1 MQYNNEIMYSI
12 DYRKRAVEYKR
23 EGHTFKQLWEAF
35 RIPSETYYRWSK
47 EYEDG
52 FTKPTTPRTRTRK
65 IDREALRQAVE
76 EKPDAYLRE
85 LAKPF
90 GCTPT
95 AIHQMLET
103 MGITLKKRRS
113 PMRKNAKNNEQPT

>member
-1 MQYNNEIMYSI
+1 MYSK
-12 DYRKRAVEYKR
+12 DYKKRAVEYKR

-47 EYEDG
+47 EYDKG
-52 FTKPTTPRTRTRK
+52 FPKPAQQIRTGK
-65 IDREALRQAVE
+65 IDREALKRAIE

-85 LAKPF
+85 LAEPF

-95 AIHQMLET
+95 AIHLMLEN
-103 MGITLKKRRS
+103 MGITLKKR
-113 PMRKNAKNNEQPT
+113 PLPTRKNAKNSEKPT

>member
-1 MQYNNEIMYSI
+1 MYSI

-35 RIPSETYYRWSK
+35 RIRSETYYRWSR
-47 EYEDG
+47 EYDKG
-52 FTKPTTPRTRTRK
+52 FPKSPPQTRTGK
-65 IDREALRQAVE
+65 IDKEALKQAVE
-76 EKPDAYLRE
+76 ERPDAYLRE

-90 GCTPT
+90 GCTPI
-95 AIHQMLET
+95 AVHQMLKT

-113 PMRKNAKNNEQPT
+113 PMRKNVRNNEKPT